1 MIRQLKLSLVHQELF
16 FWMGRGGGAAVSH
29 RQNGFGIKHYG
40 FTFSF
45 FYWGFAQILYDA
57 FLTTDS
63 FGITDSS

>member
-1 MIRQLKLSLVHQELF
+1 
-16 FWMGRGGGAAVSH
+16 MGRGGGGAAFSH